1 MTLLYSSP
9 VFLEHDTGA
18 HPERALRLTTISRYL
33 EVEGLV
39 QQCRQPQWSP
49 ATRQQIGRLHKDAW
63 YDELRDYAEAGGG
76 RIEADTVV
84 SPRSFDAATLAA
96 GAVCD
101 AVGRVVQGEDTTAL
115 CLVRPPGHH
124 AVPRGAMG
132 FCLFNNIAIGAKEAI
147 AAHQLDRVLIVDWDV
162 HHGNGTQDIFYD
174 DPNVLYVSTHE
185 SPLYPGSG
193 RADETGG
200 PDAPMSNLNLPFPA
214 GTRGDVFRRAVD
226 EVIAPVVE
234 RFAPDWL
241 FISAGFDAP
250 RNDPLAGLELTSADY
265 ADLAIR
271 LQQLAPTHRTVVV
284 LEGGY
289 DFEALS
295 LSTGSTLSAL
305 IGESYRPEEAS
316 TGEVGVPTV
325 TAARQHW
332 NLV

>member
-9 VFLEHDTGA
+9 VFLEHETGT

-84 SPRSFDAATLAA
+84 SQRSFDAATLAA

-124 AVPRGAMG
+124 AVAGGAMG

-162 HHGNGTQDIFYD
+162 HHGNGTQDMFWTDEQVGFLSIHRWPF
-174 DPNVLYVSTHE
+174 
-185 SPLYPGSG
+185 YPGSG
-193 RADETGG
+193 KGDETGSG
-200 PDAPMSNLNLPFPA
+200 QGLGTTRNLPIEY
-214 GTRGDVFRRAVD
+214 GTSRAD
-226 EVIAPVVE
+226 YLAQ
-234 RFAPDWL
+234 FANELADFASRVKPQL
-241 FISAGFDAP
+241 VLVSAGFDAH
-250 RNDPLAGLELTSADY
+250 RQDPIGSLQLETEDFAELTQMVKQIA
-265 ADLAIR
+265 AEHAGGR
-271 LQQLAPTHRTVVV
+271 LISV

-289 DFEALS
+289 HPARLAESVGLHLAGLLES
-295 LSTGSTLSAL
+295 ESST
-305 IGESYRPEEAS
+305 
-316 TGEVGVPTV
+316 
-325 TAARQHW
+325 
-332 NLV
+332 